1 MVKYM
6 TQIKKAASS
15 FELSCTWENVRNA
28 YWNKKTISRKMYDKR
43 AAEIVLKRTQL
54 NN

>member
-1 MVKYM
+1 MVNYR

-15 FELSCTWENVRNA
+15 FELSCIWEDVRNA

-43 AAEIVLKRTQL
+43 AAEIVAKRNQL
-54 NN
+54 ND